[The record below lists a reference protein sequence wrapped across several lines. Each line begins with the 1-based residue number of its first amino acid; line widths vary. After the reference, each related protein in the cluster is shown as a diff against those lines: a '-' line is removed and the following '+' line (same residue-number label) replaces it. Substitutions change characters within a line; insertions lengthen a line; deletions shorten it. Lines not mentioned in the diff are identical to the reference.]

1 MLTLSIFFNLQVE
14 LGNCSDILVGHL
26 SPLFAS
32 RKGKGEE
39 AGLAFSLMSLDAENS
54 LADFVA
60 DNPTQYAEW
69 TDG

>member
-1 MLTLSIFFNLQVE
+1 MFFSLSQVE
-14 LGNCSDILVGHL
+14 LGNCSDILVGQL

-32 RKGKGEE
+32 RKGKSDE
-39 AGLAFSLMSLDAENS
+39 ASLAFSLMSLDAETS

-60 DNPTQYAEW
+60 ENSIQYAEW